1 MEVKVMRLNLALFFV
16 GFLGIMSVI
25 PFVSQILAM
34 QQGELPMPLFLLKI
48 ISVAQSSLM
57 LLLMVFMGS
66 IFAKK
71 VGLTAPV
78 ISAMVHSNS
87 IYTALRPQLI
97 PALVGGVLGG
107 VFILVFL
114 GMLSGYLPADFIQA
128 GAKLAPP
135 WYTKVLYGGITEELL
150 IRWGLMSF
158 LVWCSYR
165 LTQRKGADIKVHN
178 YVLAIILSGIIF
190 GVGHLPVAF
199 ALTSEAT
206 IPLVLYIVLGNAGFG
221 FIAGYLYWKYGLEC
235 AMGAHMLA
243 HVTMIICALL
253 VPL

>member
-34 QQGELPMPLFLLKI
+34 QQGELPMPLFLLQI

-165 LTQRKGADIKVHN
+165 LTQRKGA
-178 YVLAIILSGIIF
+178 
-190 GVGHLPVAF
+190 
-199 ALTSEAT
+199 
-206 IPLVLYIVLGNAGFG
+206 
-221 FIAGYLYWKYGLEC
+221 
-235 AMGAHMLA
+235 
-243 HVTMIICALL
+243 
-253 VPL
+253 